1 MKRLLAPL
9 SLATLALSLTLTL
22 GCAEDED
29 PGAELDL
36 SQADLTE
43 DAAVTVGESVA
54 LESGGLLEALEST
67 LANDVE
73 SLGDALPMAA
83 DKDARVDEA
92 LFDSTTCV
100 WTITR
105 ARSHESEHGGFTW
118 NQTRTLHFMDEA
130 GACVVQRGDS
140 SIRALDFTREYSGS
154 SWNRRRE
161 GSKNGGGAWELR
173 SLHDAEPGC
182 VANGEHHEQ
191 GESVIHR
198 VRPNGEAFDVTYEY
212 SLTAVGTD
220 LLILH
225 RNGRRVPV
233 AGTLHVVYDA
243 LRNGRAIHREFTITF
258 GEGGGS
264 LTDGET
270 VWTVDPVTGE
280 LAP

>member
-1 MKRLLAPL
+1 MKRLFAHL
-9 SLATLALSLTLTL
+9 SLATLTLSLTLAL
-22 GCAEDED
+22 GCAEDDD
-29 PGAELDL
+29 PGAELNL
-36 SQADLTE
+36 SQAELTE

-54 LESGGLLEALEST
+54 LESGGLLEALEAT
-67 LANDVE
+67 LDNDVD
-73 SLGDALPMAA
+73 SQGDALPVANP
-83 DKDARVDEA
+83 KDARLDEA
-92 LFDSTTCV
+92 VFDSTTCR

-118 NQTRTLHFMDEA
+118 LQTRTLHFMDEA

-154 SWNRRRE
+154 SWNPRRE
-161 GSKNGGGAWELR
+161 GEKNGGGAWELR
-173 SLHDAEPGC
+173 GLHDAEPGTW
-182 VANGEHHEQ
+182 VNGGHHEQ

-198 VRPNGEAFDVTYEY
+198 VRPNGEAVDVTYEY
-212 SLTAVGTD
+212 TLSAEGTD

-243 LRNGRAIHREFTITF
+243 LRNGHAIHREFTITF

-270 VWTVDPVTGE
+270 AWNVDPVTGS
-280 LAP
+280 LSR